1 MSWCA
6 EPLCA
11 SLVRASV
18 LASLVMSLGSTLS
31 CLFSSVAGLM
41 EMVCSSSFMNCL
53 SVTFVCGLE
62 LCWMMSCRT
71 SLSVRVSSFLLIFSG
86 FSLSLLKCLHMLH

>member
-31 CLFSSVAGLM
+31 CLFLSVVGLV
-41 EMVCSSSFMNCL
+41 ELVCSSSFMNCL

-62 LCWMMSCRT
+62 LCWMMFFRT
-71 SLSVRVSSFLLIFSG
+71 SLSIRVSSFLSF
-86 FSLSLLKCLHMLH
+86 FF